1 MPHHVQCVWCF
12 LYSTWSCFDSRPEVV
27 LICLL
32 LSWACVVVWDRCLI
46 WTTDLTEQRRACKVR
61 NTPSGIVCEEFLGRS
76 NDHHDCGQH
85 LPVGWKLRWNARRK
99 ESHRIQAFSLSL
111 LCLPWDELHSLYTL
125 LATTHWNFRRS
136 EPKSLYYF
144 FFLSPLE
151 TITAKSNMSEL
162 HVLCS
167 HLRKEADALA
177 VRARTVSKG
186 QWLLS
191 LPQ

>member
-1 MPHHVQCVWCF
+1 MATTTVVSTFQWAGNSDGMQGGKKAVGYRHFLSLCF
-12 LYSTWSCFDSRPEVV
+12 ICHEMSCTVY
-27 LICLL
+27 
-32 LSWACVVVWDRCLI
+32 
-46 WTTDLTEQRRACKVR
+46 
-61 NTPSGIVCEEFLGRS
+61 TPSWPRHIETSEG
-76 NDHHDCGQH
+76 
-85 LPVGWKLRWNARRK
+85 
-99 ESHRIQAFSLSL
+99 LSQ
-111 LCLPWDELHSLYTL
+111 
-125 LATTHWNFRRS
+125 
-136 EPKSLYYF
+136 KSLYYF